1 MLGTGLYIKQIGP
14 SDRAVS
20 GPNSDIEL
28 ECRAATGALVQEE
41 RVRNAPI
48 DYHIDDIESQV
59 AIGLAELLRRWT
71 DRLALRA
78 GQLGPAR

>member
-1 MLGTGLYIKQIGP
+1 MQGGN
-14 SDRAVS
+14 RCAF
-20 GPNSDIEL
+20 
-28 ECRAATGALVQEE
+28 VQKE

-48 DYHIDDIESQV
+48 DYDIDDIESQV
-59 AIGLAELLRRWT
+59 AIGLAELLRHWT